1 MAGSTTDTPVIRRV
15 RELVEPIA
23 SDLKLDVY
31 DVEQRGGT
39 MRVTLDTPPGS
50 DTSVDLE
57 QLALATRLIS
67 REFDHEDPIPGK
79 YTLEVTSPGVERTL
93 RTPAH
98 FQREVGKTINVR
110 LANVDAE
117 QRRVQGVLVSADDRT
132 ATIRTEE
139 RDGELVERTIDLDD
153 IDRARTVFE
162 WGPQPKPGGKGAK
175 QGKAKKKS
183 PAKRAAGTE
192 AAAEQSTSEESG
204 SDRAP
209 TASSATEQPA
219 HSSSDESTEPSS
231 NKESS

>member
-1 MAGSTTDTPVIRRV
+1 MAGTPAETPVVKRV

-23 SDLKLDVY
+23 SDLQLDLY

-50 DTSVDLE
+50 ASSVDLD

-98 FQREVGKTINVR
+98 FRREIGKEVSVR
-110 LANVDAE
+110 LANVEAD
-117 QRRVQGVLVSADDRT
+117 QRRFEGVLVAADDTT
-132 ATIRTEE
+132 ATFRVTGA
-139 RDGELVERTIDLDD
+139 DGEATERTVDLDS

-162 WGPQPKPGGKGAK
+162 WGPQPKPGGKGT
-175 QGKAKKKS
+175 GKKKS
-183 PAKRAAGTE
+183 KSK
-192 AAAEQSTSEESG
+192 QSS
-204 SDRAP
+204 
-209 TASSATEQPA
+209 ASSK
-219 HSSSDESTEPSS
+219 
-231 NKESS
+231 KESS